1 MAMKTLYSFPARM
14 ESLPAMLEQVRGVAA
29 AAPEEV
35 VLRTETAVEE
45 LLTNSVVH
53 GRAADHPGSEVWLSL
68 TNHGGALYLRFED
81 ALAPFDPAG
90 KIGEALQR
98 TGNPLDQRPLGGLG
112 LLMVYRLAD
121 EFRYTREGERNRL
134 DLAFQ
139 VRPVMT

>member
-1 MAMKTLYSFPARM
+1 M
-14 ESLPAMLEQVRGVAA
+14 ESLPDMLRHVRQAA
-29 AAPEEV
+29 GTAPEDV

-53 GRAADHPGSEVWLSL
+53 GHAQAHPGSEVWMSV
-68 TNHGGALYLRFED
+68 TDHGGALYLCYED

-90 KIGEALQR
+90 KIGEALAR
-98 TGNPLDQRPLGGLG
+98 TANPLDQRPLGGLG

-121 EFRYTREGERNRL
+121 EFRYVREGERNRM

-139 VRPVMT
+139 VRPVLS